1 MNLFL
6 DIAYLFLIFLLF
18 HLVVLGY
25 GLIFKKNISDNTI
38 GEIGISG
45 FITIYIISISIH
57 FFSAINNIIIYIF
70 LIIGLCLFFIN
81 LKYLKKKLN
90 LIYR

>member
-45 FITIYIISISIH
+45 FIAIYIISI
-57 FFSAINNIIIYIF
+57 
-70 LIIGLCLFFIN
+70 
-81 LKYLKKKLN
+81 
-90 LIYR
+90 